1 MIWTIFE
8 VLTSAA
14 QAIMDE
20 LDDNRPKFSIF
31 GFFSTPSSLT
41 GDGKEEKGVILTQVH
56 TFVDVLITAIF

>member
-1 MIWTIFE
+1 MAIFE

-31 GFFSTPSSLT
+31 GFFPTPSST
-41 GDGKEEKGVILTQVH
+41 RDGEEEKGVILTQVH
-56 TFVDVLITAIF
+56 AFVDVLITAIF